1 MERFTGH
8 PGSGSDPST
17 RSRSGILVVTDGADG
32 ALEGR
37 LASHAATARATVE
50 GDALQQI
57 LGLLRPGASRRAARV
72 ARGTGRP
79 GDLRGKE
86 ELMRHRL
93 LSALWFCAPFAV
105 LLLLW
110 AFLVPYFEVNPRLF
124 PPLASVVQAGLEGI
138 RDGTL
143 IRHIGAS
150 LLRVTVGTALAL
162 VFAIP
167 LGIAMGVSSAVSGF
181 LTPPLRFFS
190 VLAGIA
196 WIPLAS
202 LWFGY
207 GFGAITFV
215 IFNAVFFIVT
225 YNTLLGVSTIPMH
238 VRNAA
243 ASLGAGRW
251 AMLTEVL
258 LPGAL
263 PNIVTGIRT
272 GLGFAWRGLIA
283 AEMIATNVGLGYML
297 FVARDFYKTEVI
309 VLGMVVI
316 GVLWLLLDRLVLA
329 PIERATSERWGLV
342 QRA

>member
-1 MERFTGH
+1 M
-8 PGSGSDPST
+8 T
-17 RSRSGILVVTDGADG
+17 RRS
-32 ALEGR
+32 
-37 LASHAATARATVE
+37 
-50 GDALQQI
+50 
-57 LGLLRPGASRRAARV
+57 
-72 ARGTGRP
+72 
-79 GDLRGKE
+79 
-86 ELMRHRL
+86 
-93 LSALWFCAPFAV
+93 LSSAFWFCAPFAV
-105 LLLLW
+105 LLVLW
-110 AFLVPYFEVNPRLF
+110 AVLIPFFNVSPRLF
-124 PPLASVVQAGLEGI
+124 PHLTSVVQAGIEGI
-138 RDGTL
+138 EDGSL
-143 IRHIGAS
+143 IQHIGAS
-150 LLRVTVGTALAL
+150 LLRVAVGTVLAL
-162 VFAIP
+162 LVAIP
-167 LGIAMGVSSAVSGF
+167 LGVAMGVSPVVSTF
-181 LTPPLRFFS
+181 LTPLFRFFS

-196 WIPLAS
+196 WIPIAT

-243 ASLGAGRW
+243 ASLGAGPW

-309 VLGMVVI
+309 VLGMIVI
-316 GVLWLLLDRLVLA
+316 GVLWLLLDRLLLA
-329 PIERATSERWGLV
+329 PIERATIERWGMV

>member
-1 MERFTGH
+1 MQQ
-8 PGSGSDPST
+8 
-17 RSRSGILVVTDGADG
+17 VV
-32 ALEGR
+32 R
-37 LASHAATARATVE
+37 LA
-50 GDALQQI
+50 
-57 LGLLRPGASRRAARV
+57 RRFP
-72 ARGTGRP
+72 TP
-79 GDLRGKE
+79 ED
-86 ELMRHRL
+86 ELMRHWL
-93 LSALWFCAPFAV
+93 SSALWFSAPFAV
-105 LLLLW
+105 LLALW
-110 AFLVPYFEVNPRLF
+110 AVLIPYFEVNPRLF
-124 PPLASVVQAGLEGI
+124 PHLESVVQAGLDGI
-138 RDGTL
+138 KDGTL
-143 IRHIGAS
+143 LRHIGAS
-150 LLRVTVGTALAL
+150 LMRVTVGTALAL

-167 LGIAMGVSSAVSGF
+167 LGIAMGVSPAVSGF

-225 YNTLLGVSTIPMH
+225 YNTLLGVSTIPLQ

-309 VLGMVVI
+309 VLGMIVI
-316 GVLWLLLDRLVLA
+316 GVLWLLLDRLLLA
-329 PIERATSERWGLV
+329 PIERATSERWGMV